1 LMFLL
6 LQELYTSK
14 CVYHVS
20 EQAFTMSPVY
30 TEGGLAPALY
40 VWSKTLLCS
49 LSSSLDRQE
58 CLSYMSKQ

>member
-1 LMFLL
+1 MFLL

-30 TEGGLAPALY
+30 TEGGLAPALPAFSAKRG
-40 VWSKTLLCS
+40 W
-49 LSSSLDRQE
+49 RQTGGE
-58 CLSYMSKQ
+58 H